1 MVTVDALLA
10 WLRRVT
16 GYTPTVWS
24 LLRIGVVLVLALVLA
39 GVVLPDHPGQ
49 TRTAPYNSR
58 LATPTTRNVAL
69 PLNDPRGFKP
79 SNHPN
84 RFNVAWVG
92 GSELLGV
99 DPKRPAFIPRLVN
112 DKIGAVDGHRV
123 DTDIYFLNAIRLA
136 DELSAES
143 AAVAAKP
150 DMLVISL
157 NPVWVLNDL
166 AVQQWGYLDGVLAR
180 GSLWPPSSWSV
191 GASLVSPGDV
201 GWRAL
206 SSISRPVQ
214 QRYDWGVKTSN
225 KTGSFTFLDSK
236 TDKAPP
242 PLTPLGAFAAK
253 RPVDF
258 WFSHFSSSSTSRN
271 LSDVQLRIMERE
283 LASKSAMNP
292 TVLNRMFDMAHR
304 AGHPDVLLR
313 AADRPPGLRSARRC
327 EVRRRPAHDAHRR
340 HQGLDQHE
348 GELRPAGSAG
358 SDPHVH
364 AVRGHRA
371 REAAPRRVDGAGAT
385 TCAPCSA
392 PTDAN
397 LNARHD
403 DHPADR
409 ADERARAAALPPGG
423 RPPSPSR
430 SSSGSC
436 WP

>member
-1 MVTVDALLA
+1 MA
-10 WLRRVT
+10 W
-16 GYTPTVWS
+16 
-24 LLRIGVVLVLALVLA
+24 I
-39 GVVLPDHPGQ
+39 
-49 TRTAPYNSR
+49 
-58 LATPTTRNVAL
+58 
-69 PLNDPRGFKP
+69 
-79 SNHPN
+79 
-84 RFNVAWVG
+84 G

-99 DPKRPAFIPRLVN
+99 DPRHPAFIPRLVN
-112 DKIGAVDGHRV
+112 DKIGSVDGHRV

-180 GSLWPPSSWSV
+180 GSLWPPSSWPV

-214 QRYDWGVKTSN
+214 QRYDWGVKTSD

-258 WFSHFSSSSTSRN
+258 WFSHFSSSSTSSN
-271 LSDVQLRIMERE
+271 LSDMQLRIMERE
-283 LASKSAMNP
+283 LASKSSMNP

-304 AGHPDVLLR
+304 AGIPTYFYVPPIDPKVYARPDGAKYVDSLRTMLTDVTKGWTSTKVSFDPQGLQDRIPTSTQYEDIVHVKQPRAESTVLAHDLCGLLR
-313 AADRPPGLRSARRC
+313 ANGRQPECEAR
-327 EVRRRPAHDAHRR
+327 
-340 HQGLDQHE
+340 
-348 GELRPAGSAG
+348 
-358 SDPHVH
+358 
-364 AVRGHRA
+364 
-371 REAAPRRVDGAGAT
+371 
-385 TCAPCSA
+385 
-392 PTDAN
+392 
-397 LNARHD
+397 
-403 DHPADR
+403 
-409 ADERARAAALPPGG
+409 
-423 RPPSPSR
+423 
-430 SSSGSC
+430 
-436 WP
+436 